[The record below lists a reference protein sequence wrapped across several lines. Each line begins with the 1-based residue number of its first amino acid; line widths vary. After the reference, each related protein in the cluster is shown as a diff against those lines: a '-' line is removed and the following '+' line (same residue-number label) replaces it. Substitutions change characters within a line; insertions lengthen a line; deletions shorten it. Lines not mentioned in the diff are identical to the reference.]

1 MHVCAHLY
9 LSTVRGIVFFGN
21 LGARS
26 CMEPRARQYSS
37 WVVWGCV
44 GGQGADVRGGPTRA
58 EARGPRKA
66 GKELGLF
73 FFFQP
78 VLWEINV
85 VGSQAAVRRGGMAEP
100 EAGGERHPCPL
111 VEVRAPIL
119 NEWEK
124 FIEVLQSKCMIMTPG
139 HATVFCTLRNPP
151 SGQRGQ
157 L

>member
-1 MHVCAHLY
+1 MYVRIYIYLQLEALCFLETWVLGVAWSPVHV
-9 LSTVRGIVFFGN
+9 STARGWSGDAWEGKVLMSG
-21 LGARS
+21 
-26 CMEPRARQYSS
+26 E
-37 WVVWGCV
+37 V
-44 GGQGADVRGGPTRA
+44 PTRA
-58 EARGPRKA
+58 EAAGPRKA